1 MQTVIGVLSMI
12 FGVIVFLG
20 IPTATIVFF
29 IIYLVKYKKC
39 SPDETEKRKTFK
51 TCSIV
56 FGVMG
61 GVYIISVI
69 IEILLFSAS
78 IAYM

>member
-1 MQTVIGVLSMI
+1 MQMVIGVLSMV
-12 FGVIVFLG
+12 FGVLVFFG
-20 IPTATIVFF
+20 IPAASIVFF

-39 SPDETEKRKTFK
+39 SPDETEKKKTFK

>member
-12 FGVIVFLG
+12 FGFLVFLG
-20 IPTATIVFF
+20 IPTASIVFF
-29 IIYLVKYKKC
+29 IIYLIKYKKC
-39 SPDETEKRKTFK
+39 SPDETEKKKTFK

-69 IEILLFSAS
+69 IEMLLFTAS

>member
-12 FGVIVFLG
+12 FGFLVFLG
-20 IPTATIVFF
+20 IPTASIVFF

-69 IEILLFSAS
+69 IETLLFTAS

>member
-1 MQTVIGVLSMI
+1 MQTFLGVMSMI
-12 FGVIVFLG
+12 FGFLAFFG
-20 IPTATIVFF
+20 IPAASIVFF

-39 SPDETEKRKTFK
+39 SPDEAEKKKTFK

-61 GVYIISVI
+61 GVFIISVI
-69 IEILLFSAS
+69 IEILIFSAS

>member
-12 FGVIVFLG
+12 FGFLVFLG
-20 IPTATIVFF
+20 IPTASIVFF

-39 SPDETEKRKTFK
+39 SPDEADKKKAFK

-69 IEILLFSAS
+69 IETLLFTAS